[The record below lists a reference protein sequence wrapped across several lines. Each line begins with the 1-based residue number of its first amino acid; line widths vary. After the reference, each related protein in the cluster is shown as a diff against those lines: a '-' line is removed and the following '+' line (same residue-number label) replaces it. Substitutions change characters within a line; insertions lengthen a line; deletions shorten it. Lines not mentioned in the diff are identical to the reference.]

1 VDGEE
6 QALKRVQG
14 RRVYAFAGL
23 ARPSRFLKTLQ
34 ELSAT
39 VVGTR
44 WFADHHF
51 FIQAELD
58 QVKREAKALSAD
70 LLVTTEK
77 DQVRLPQGFAAWA
90 VRLELEIVEGG
101 DCLLR
106 TLGLL

>member
-1 VDGEE
+1 
-6 QALKRVQG
+6 
-14 RRVYAFAGL
+14 
-23 ARPSRFLKTLQ
+23 LKTLQ

-58 QVKREAKALSAD
+58 QVQREAKALSAD

-77 DQVRLPQGFAAWA
+77 DQVRLPRGFPAWA
-90 VRLELEIVEGG
+90 VRLEVEVVEGG

-106 TLGLL
+106 KLGLL